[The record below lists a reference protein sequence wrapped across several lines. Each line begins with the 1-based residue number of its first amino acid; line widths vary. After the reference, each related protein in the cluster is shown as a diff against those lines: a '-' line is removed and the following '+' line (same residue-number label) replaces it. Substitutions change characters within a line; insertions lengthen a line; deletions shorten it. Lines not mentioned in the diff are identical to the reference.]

1 MRNILMKRQNL
12 KKARKD
18 AREYVIERHRL
29 ITYISFNKN
38 YGYYHN
44 EFAGNGDVDFGNLQL
59 IYPKIE
65 NQESDNRI
73 NNTKATT
80 DTKISGSTVG
90 TQVLNKNEYQNKYL
104 YSQLGENG
112 KIIYEKLYENK
123 ENLKTGTYTI
133 QFGNTFYDILSQEN
147 GSDKLQEEYQTAI
160 EAFTY
165 DNPDVFYIDVTKMY
179 INIETIQKIFST
191 KYNVYIN
198 SAKDPTYLLD
208 GFTSK
213 EQIDQCES
221 QVIAVKNQILN
232 QIAGKNDIEKMRYIH
247 DYLVDTIEYDQ
258 TFGEKN
264 IYNIYGALVSKTCVC
279 EGYAKASQ
287 YLLNE
292 AGLENIIITGTATNS
307 DGKTENH
314 AWNYV
319 NIDEKWY
326 AIDTTWDDPIIV
338 GGGKLTNTIRY
349 RYFLKGSSTM
359 NKNHFISTKFTS
371 GGQDFEFPKLSITD
385 YNI

>member
-1 MRNILMKRQNL
+1 MKKENGFIKFL
-12 KKARKD
+12 LVLIVIAL
-18 AREYVIERHRL
+18 AGIIMLFGYVM
-29 ITYISFNKN
+29 Y
-38 YGYYHN
+38 N

-133 QFGNTFYDILSQEN
+133 QFGNAFYDILSQEN

-371 GGQDFEFPKLSITD
+371 DGQDFEFPELSITD

>member
-1 MRNILMKRQNL
+1 MKKENGFIKFL
-12 KKARKD
+12 LVLIVIAL
-18 AREYVIERHRL
+18 AGIIMLFGYVM
-29 ITYISFNKN
+29 N
-38 YGYYHN
+38 N

-90 TQVLNKNEYQNKYL
+90 TQVSTKNGYQNKYL

-133 QFGNTFYDILSQEN
+133 QFGNAFYDILSQEN

>member
-1 MRNILMKRQNL
+1 MKKENGFIKFL
-12 KKARKD
+12 LVLIVIAL
-18 AREYVIERHRL
+18 AGIIMLFGYVM
-29 ITYISFNKN
+29 Y
-38 YGYYHN
+38 N

-80 DTKISGSTVG
+80 DTKINGSTVG

-208 GFTSK
+208 GFASK

-326 AIDTTWDDPIIV
+326 AIDTTWDAPIIV

-371 GGQDFEFPKLSITD
+371 GGQDFEFPELSITD

>member
-1 MRNILMKRQNL
+1 MKKENGFIKFL
-12 KKARKD
+12 LVLIVIAL
-18 AREYVIERHRL
+18 AGIIMLFGYVM
-29 ITYISFNKN
+29 Y
-38 YGYYHN
+38 N

-90 TQVLNKNEYQNKYL
+90 TQVLTKNEYQNKYL

-133 QFGNTFYDILSQEN
+133 QFGNAFYDILSQEN

-258 TFGEKN
+258 KFVEKN

-349 RYFLKGSSTM
+349 RYFLKGSSTI

>member
-1 MRNILMKRQNL
+1 MKKENGFIKFL
-12 KKARKD
+12 LVLIVIAL
-18 AREYVIERHRL
+18 AGIIMLFGYVM
-29 ITYISFNKN
+29 Y
-38 YGYYHN
+38 N

-90 TQVLNKNEYQNKYL
+90 TQVLTKNEYQNKYL

-133 QFGNTFYDILSQEN
+133 QFGNAFYDILSQEN

-213 EQIDQCES
+213 EQVEQCES
-221 QVIAVKNQILN
+221 QVMAVKNQILN
-232 QIAGKNDIEKMRYIH
+232 QIAGKNDIEKMKYIH

-371 GGQDFEFPKLSITD
+371 GGQDFEFPELSITD
-385 YNI
+385 YNIQGVE

>member
-1 MRNILMKRQNL
+1 MKKENGFIKFL
-12 KKARKD
+12 LVLIVIAL
-18 AREYVIERHRL
+18 AGIIMLFGYVM
-29 ITYISFNKN
+29 Y
-38 YGYYHN
+38 N

-90 TQVLNKNEYQNKYL
+90 TQVLTKNEYQNKYL

-221 QVIAVKNQILN
+221 QVITVKNQILN

>member
-1 MRNILMKRQNL
+1 MKKENGFIKFL
-12 KKARKD
+12 LVLIVIAL
-18 AREYVIERHRL
+18 AGIIMLFGYVM
-29 ITYISFNKN
+29 Y
-38 YGYYHN
+38 N

-65 NQESDNRI
+65 NQESDNRV

-90 TQVLNKNEYQNKYL
+90 TQVSTKNGYQNKYL

-371 GGQDFEFPKLSITD
+371 GGQDFEFPELSITD

>member
-1 MRNILMKRQNL
+1 MKKENGFIKFL
-12 KKARKD
+12 LVSIVIAL
-18 AREYVIERHRL
+18 AGIIMLFGYVM
-29 ITYISFNKN
+29 Y
-38 YGYYHN
+38 N
-44 EFAGNGDVDFGNLQL
+44 EFAGNSDIDFGNLQL

-65 NQESDNRI
+65 NQESNNRI
-73 NNTKATT
+73 NNTKTTT
-80 DTKISGSTVG
+80 DTKINGSTVG
-90 TQVLNKNEYQNKYL
+90 TQVLTKNEYQNKYL

-133 QFGNTFYDILSQEN
+133 QFGNAFYDILSQEN

-258 TFGEKN
+258 TFVEKN

-371 GGQDFEFPKLSITD
+371 GGQDFEFPELSITD

>member
-1 MRNILMKRQNL
+1 MKKENGFIKFL
-12 KKARKD
+12 LVLIVIAL
-18 AREYVIERHRL
+18 AGIIMLFGYVM
-29 ITYISFNKN
+29 Y
-38 YGYYHN
+38 N

-90 TQVLNKNEYQNKYL
+90 TQVLTKNEYQNKYL

-133 QFGNTFYDILSQEN
+133 QFGNAFYDILSQEN

-264 IYNIYGALVSKTCVC
+264 TYNIYGALVSKTCVC

-371 GGQDFEFPKLSITD
+371 GGQDFEFPELSITD

>member
-1 MRNILMKRQNL
+1 MKKENGFIKFL
-12 KKARKD
+12 LVLIVIAL
-18 AREYVIERHRL
+18 AGIIMLFGYVM
-29 ITYISFNKN
+29 Y
-38 YGYYHN
+38 N

-133 QFGNTFYDILSQEN
+133 QFGNAFYDILSQEN

-258 TFGEKN
+258 KFVEKN

-292 AGLENIIITGTATNS
+292 AGLENVIITGTATNS

>member
-1 MRNILMKRQNL
+1 MKKENGFIKFL
-12 KKARKD
+12 LVLIVIAL
-18 AREYVIERHRL
+18 AGIIMLFGYVM
-29 ITYISFNKN
+29 Y
-38 YGYYHN
+38 N
-44 EFAGNGDVDFGNLQL
+44 EFVGNGDVDFGNLQL

-326 AIDTTWDDPIIV
+326 AIDTTWDAPIIV

-371 GGQDFEFPKLSITD
+371 GGQDFEFPELSITD

>member
-1 MRNILMKRQNL
+1 MKKENGFIKFL
-12 KKARKD
+12 LVLIVIAL
-18 AREYVIERHRL
+18 AGIIMLFGYVM
-29 ITYISFNKN
+29 Y
-38 YGYYHN
+38 N

-80 DTKISGSTVG
+80 DTKINGSTVG

-133 QFGNTFYDILSQEN
+133 QFGNAFYDILSQEN

-258 TFGEKN
+258 KFVEKN

-359 NKNHFISTKFTS
+359 NKNHFISTQFTS

>member
-1 MRNILMKRQNL
+1 MKKENGFIKFL
-12 KKARKD
+12 LVLIVIAL
-18 AREYVIERHRL
+18 AGIIMLFGYVM
-29 ITYISFNKN
+29 Y
-38 YGYYHN
+38 N

-73 NNTKATT
+73 NKTKATT

-90 TQVLNKNEYQNKYL
+90 TQVLTKNEYQNKYL

-133 QFGNTFYDILSQEN
+133 QFGNAFYDILSQEN

-258 TFGEKN
+258 KFVEKN

-371 GGQDFEFPKLSITD
+371 GGQDFEFPELSITD

>member
-1 MRNILMKRQNL
+1 MKKENGFIKFL
-12 KKARKD
+12 LVLIVIAL
-18 AREYVIERHRL
+18 AGIIMLFGYVM
-29 ITYISFNKN
+29 Y
-38 YGYYHN
+38 N

-73 NNTKATT
+73 NNTKTTT

-90 TQVLNKNEYQNKYL
+90 TQVLTKNEYQNKYL

-133 QFGNTFYDILSQEN
+133 QFGNAFYDILSQEN

-165 DNPDVFYIDVTKMY
+165 DNPDVFYIDGTKMY

-258 TFGEKN
+258 KFVEKN

-371 GGQDFEFPKLSITD
+371 GGQDFEFPELSITD

>member
-1 MRNILMKRQNL
+1 MKKENGFIKFL
-12 KKARKD
+12 LVLIVIAL
-18 AREYVIERHRL
+18 AGIIMLFGYVM
-29 ITYISFNKN
+29 Y
-38 YGYYHN
+38 N

-133 QFGNTFYDILSQEN
+133 QFGNAFYDILSQEN

-371 GGQDFEFPKLSITD
+371 GGQDFEFPELSITD

>member
-1 MRNILMKRQNL
+1 MKKENGFIKFL
-12 KKARKD
+12 LVLIVIAL
-18 AREYVIERHRL
+18 AGIIMLFGYVM
-29 ITYISFNKN
+29 Y
-38 YGYYHN
+38 N

-371 GGQDFEFPKLSITD
+371 GGQDFEFPELSITD

>member
-1 MRNILMKRQNL
+1 MKKENGFIKFL
-12 KKARKD
+12 LVLIVIAL
-18 AREYVIERHRL
+18 AGIIMLFGYVM
-29 ITYISFNKN
+29 Y
-38 YGYYHN
+38 N

-90 TQVLNKNEYQNKYL
+90 TQVLTKNEYQNKYL

-133 QFGNTFYDILSQEN
+133 QFGNAFYDILSQEN

-371 GGQDFEFPKLSITD
+371 DGQDFEFPELSITD

>member
-1 MRNILMKRQNL
+1 MKKENGFIKFL
-12 KKARKD
+12 LVLIVIAL
-18 AREYVIERHRL
+18 AGIIMLFGYVM
-29 ITYISFNKN
+29 Y
-38 YGYYHN
+38 N

-65 NQESDNRI
+65 NQESDNRV

-90 TQVLNKNEYQNKYL
+90 TQVSTKNGYQNKYL

-133 QFGNTFYDILSQEN
+133 QFGNAFYDILSQEN

-258 TFGEKN
+258 KFVEKN

-338 GGGKLTNTIRY
+338 GEGKLTNTIRY

>member
-1 MRNILMKRQNL
+1 MKKENGFIKFL
-12 KKARKD
+12 LLLIVIAL
-18 AREYVIERHRL
+18 AGIIMLFGYVM
-29 ITYISFNKN
+29 Y
-38 YGYYHN
+38 N

-80 DTKISGSTVG
+80 DTKINGSTVG

-133 QFGNTFYDILSQEN
+133 QFGNAFYDILSQEN

-208 GFTSK
+208 GFASK

>member
-1 MRNILMKRQNL
+1 MKKEKGFIKFL
-12 KKARKD
+12 LVLIVIAL
-18 AREYVIERHRL
+18 AGIIMLFGYVM
-29 ITYISFNKN
+29 Y
-38 YGYYHN
+38 N
-44 EFAGNGDVDFGNLQL
+44 EFVGNGDVDFGNLQL

-371 GGQDFEFPKLSITD
+371 GGQDFEFPELSITD

>member
-1 MRNILMKRQNL
+1 MKKENGFIKFL
-12 KKARKD
+12 LLLIVIAL
-18 AREYVIERHRL
+18 AGIIMLFGYVM
-29 ITYISFNKN
+29 Y
-38 YGYYHN
+38 N

-80 DTKISGSTVG
+80 DTKINGSTVG

-104 YSQLGENG
+104 YSQLGENE

-133 QFGNTFYDILSQEN
+133 QFGNAFYDILSQEN

-258 TFGEKN
+258 TFVEKN

-292 AGLENIIITGTATNS
+292 AGLENVIITGTATNS

>member
-1 MRNILMKRQNL
+1 MKKENGFIKFL
-12 KKARKD
+12 LVLIVIAL
-18 AREYVIERHRL
+18 AGIIMLFGYVM
-29 ITYISFNKN
+29 Y
-38 YGYYHN
+38 N

-80 DTKISGSTVG
+80 DTKINGSTVG

-133 QFGNTFYDILSQEN
+133 QFGNAFYDILSQEN

-232 QIAGKNDIEKMRYIH
+232 QIAGKNDIEKMKYIH

-258 TFGEKN
+258 TFAEKN

-279 EGYAKASQ
+279 EGYAKALQ

-292 AGLENIIITGTATNS
+292 AELENIIITGTATNS

-319 NIDEKWY
+319 NINEKWY

>member
-1 MRNILMKRQNL
+1 MKKENGFIKFL
-12 KKARKD
+12 LVLIVIAL
-18 AREYVIERHRL
+18 AGIIMLFGYVM
-29 ITYISFNKN
+29 Y
-38 YGYYHN
+38 N

-80 DTKISGSTVG
+80 DTKINGSTVG

-133 QFGNTFYDILSQEN
+133 QFGNAFYDILSQEN

-279 EGYAKASQ
+279 EGYAKALQ

-292 AGLENIIITGTATNS
+292 TELENIIITGTATNS

-319 NIDEKWY
+319 NINEKWY

-371 GGQDFEFPKLSITD
+371 DGQDFEFPELSITD

>member
-1 MRNILMKRQNL
+1 MKKENGFIKFL
-12 KKARKD
+12 LVLIVIAL
-18 AREYVIERHRL
+18 AGIIMLFGYVM
-29 ITYISFNKN
+29 Y
-38 YGYYHN
+38 N

-133 QFGNTFYDILSQEN
+133 QFGNAFYDILSQEN

-314 AWNYV
+314 SWNYV

-371 GGQDFEFPKLSITD
+371 DGQDFEFPELSITD

>member
-1 MRNILMKRQNL
+1 MKKENGFIKFL
-12 KKARKD
+12 LVLIVIAL
-18 AREYVIERHRL
+18 AGIIMLFGYVM
-29 ITYISFNKN
+29 Y
-38 YGYYHN
+38 N
-44 EFAGNGDVDFGNLQL
+44 EFVGNGDVDFGNLQL

-80 DTKISGSTVG
+80 DTKRSGSTVG

-371 GGQDFEFPKLSITD
+371 GGQDFEFPELSITD

>member
-1 MRNILMKRQNL
+1 MKKENGFIKFL
-12 KKARKD
+12 LVLIVIAL
-18 AREYVIERHRL
+18 AGIIMLFGYVM
-29 ITYISFNKN
+29 Y
-38 YGYYHN
+38 N

-90 TQVLNKNEYQNKYL
+90 TQVLTKNEYQNKYL

-133 QFGNTFYDILSQEN
+133 QFGNAFYDILSQEN

>member
-1 MRNILMKRQNL
+1 MKKENGFIKFL
-12 KKARKD
+12 LLLIVIAL
-18 AREYVIERHRL
+18 AGIIMLFGYVM
-29 ITYISFNKN
+29 Y
-38 YGYYHN
+38 N

-133 QFGNTFYDILSQEN
+133 QFGNAFYDILSQEN

>member
-1 MRNILMKRQNL
+1 MKKENGFIKFL
-12 KKARKD
+12 LVLIVIAL
-18 AREYVIERHRL
+18 AGIIMLFGYVM
-29 ITYISFNKN
+29 Y
-38 YGYYHN
+38 N

-73 NNTKATT
+73 NNTKTTT

-133 QFGNTFYDILSQEN
+133 QFGNAFYDILSQEN

-258 TFGEKN
+258 KFVEKN

-371 GGQDFEFPKLSITD
+371 GGQDFEFPELSITD

>member
-1 MRNILMKRQNL
+1 MKKENGFIKFL
-12 KKARKD
+12 LVLIVIAL
-18 AREYVIERHRL
+18 AGIIMLFGYVM
-29 ITYISFNKN
+29 Y
-38 YGYYHN
+38 N

-73 NNTKATT
+73 NNTKTTT

-90 TQVLNKNEYQNKYL
+90 TQVLTKNEYQNKYL

-133 QFGNTFYDILSQEN
+133 QFGNAFYDILSQEN

>member
-1 MRNILMKRQNL
+1 MKKENGFIKFL
-12 KKARKD
+12 LVLIVIAL
-18 AREYVIERHRL
+18 AGIIMLFGYVM
-29 ITYISFNKN
+29 Y
-38 YGYYHN
+38 N

-65 NQESDNRI
+65 NQESDNRV

-90 TQVLNKNEYQNKYL
+90 TQVSTKNGYQNKYL

-258 TFGEKN
+258 KFVEKN

>member
-1 MRNILMKRQNL
+1 MKKENGFIKFL
-12 KKARKD
+12 LVLIVIAL
-18 AREYVIERHRL
+18 AGIIMLFGYVM
-29 ITYISFNKN
+29 Y
-38 YGYYHN
+38 N

-80 DTKISGSTVG
+80 DTKINGSTVG

-133 QFGNTFYDILSQEN
+133 QFGNAFYDILSQEN

-198 SAKDPTYLLD
+198 SAKDPTYLLV

-371 GGQDFEFPKLSITD
+371 DGQDFEFPELSITD

>member
-1 MRNILMKRQNL
+1 MKKENGFIKFL
-12 KKARKD
+12 LVLIVIAL
-18 AREYVIERHRL
+18 AGIIMLFGYVM
-29 ITYISFNKN
+29 Y
-38 YGYYHN
+38 N
-44 EFAGNGDVDFGNLQL
+44 EFAENGDVDFGNLQL

-90 TQVLNKNEYQNKYL
+90 TQVLTKNEYQNKYL

-371 GGQDFEFPKLSITD
+371 GGQDFEFPELSITD

>member
-1 MRNILMKRQNL
+1 MKKENGFIKFL
-12 KKARKD
+12 LVLIVIAL
-18 AREYVIERHRL
+18 AGIIMLFGYVM
-29 ITYISFNKN
+29 Y
-38 YGYYHN
+38 N

-80 DTKISGSTVG
+80 DTKINGSTVG

-133 QFGNTFYDILSQEN
+133 QFGNAFYDILSQEN

-258 TFGEKN
+258 TFVEKN

>member
-1 MRNILMKRQNL
+1 MKKENGFIKFL
-12 KKARKD
+12 LVLIVIAL
-18 AREYVIERHRL
+18 AGIIMLFGYVM
-29 ITYISFNKN
+29 Y
-38 YGYYHN
+38 N

-80 DTKISGSTVG
+80 DTKISDSTVG
-90 TQVLNKNEYQNKYL
+90 IQVLTKNEYQNKYL

-133 QFGNTFYDILSQEN
+133 QFGNAFYDILSQEN

-232 QIAGKNDIEKMRYIH
+232 QIAGKNDIEKMKYIH

-258 TFGEKN
+258 TFTEKN

-279 EGYAKASQ
+279 EGYAKALQ

-292 AGLENIIITGTATNS
+292 TELENIIITGTATNS

-319 NIDEKWY
+319 NINEKWY

-371 GGQDFEFPKLSITD
+371 DGQDFEFPELSITD

>member
-1 MRNILMKRQNL
+1 MKKENGFIKFL
-12 KKARKD
+12 LVLIVIAL
-18 AREYVIERHRL
+18 AGIIMLFGYVM
-29 ITYISFNKN
+29 Y
-38 YGYYHN
+38 N

-65 NQESDNRI
+65 NQESDNRV

-90 TQVLNKNEYQNKYL
+90 TQVSTKNGYQNKYL

-258 TFGEKN
+258 KFVEKN

-371 GGQDFEFPKLSITD
+371 GGQDFEFPELSITD

>member
-1 MRNILMKRQNL
+1 MKKENGFIKFL
-12 KKARKD
+12 LVLIVIAL
-18 AREYVIERHRL
+18 AGIIMLFGYVM
-29 ITYISFNKN
+29 Y
-38 YGYYHN
+38 N

-90 TQVLNKNEYQNKYL
+90 TQVLTKNEYQNKYL

-133 QFGNTFYDILSQEN
+133 QFGNAFYDILSQEN

-258 TFGEKN
+258 TFTEKN

-279 EGYAKASQ
+279 EGYAKALQ

-292 AGLENIIITGTATNS
+292 TELENIIITGTATNS

-371 GGQDFEFPKLSITD
+371 DGQDFEFPELSITD